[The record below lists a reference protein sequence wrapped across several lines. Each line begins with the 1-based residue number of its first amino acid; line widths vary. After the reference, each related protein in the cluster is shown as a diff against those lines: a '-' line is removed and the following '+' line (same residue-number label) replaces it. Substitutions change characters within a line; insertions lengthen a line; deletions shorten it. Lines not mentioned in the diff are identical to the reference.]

1 MVWILPFLSPSFL
14 SGSALILKSL
24 VNWTMWYLFSR
35 AVSTQTHTKECISE
49 ARLEG
54 PGGLDPMD
62 LKDMGSKSW
71 ITINQLVMDYKE
83 DMVTGAITRV
93 QDWSW
98 VATWGRKRGKN
109 TCYIVDGYFISQL
122 PSGKETLTLFA
133 LSTRPQNGVSKKMT
147 VQQKL
152 CVCQQVMQCKASRSV
167 RWSCCWAS
175 HIHCAWFRVWCCG
188 RQGGLFFG
196 LALVWSCGL
205 DSLSGWVHLVL
216 SVYLLM

>member
-24 VNWTMWYLFSR
+24 GNWTMWCFFSR
-35 AVSTQTHTKECISE
+35 AVSTYTCTRERISE

-54 PGGLDPMD
+54 PGGLDQMD

-71 ITINQLVMDYKE
+71 IAINQLLMDYKE
-83 DMVTGAITRV
+83 DMATEAMTRV

-98 VATWGRKRGKN
+98 VATWDRKWGKN

-152 CVCQQVMQCKASRSV
+152 CECQ
-167 RWSCCWAS
+167 
-175 HIHCAWFRVWCCG
+175 
-188 RQGGLFFG
+188 
-196 LALVWSCGL
+196 
-205 DSLSGWVHLVL
+205 
-216 SVYLLM
+216 